1 MKKILLIVFMLNTVI
16 AFGQKITG
24 AWKGEMEIPGTRLP
38 LVFHL
43 MESGDTLTGS
53 FDSPAQSAFGLA
65 FNSLKIKADSL
76 IATVQNINATY
87 LGKFVAE
94 DSINGVWKQGMA
106 TFPLSFKWSK
116 EVAPPEKNKDEK
128 EIEIAA
134 SNGLTISGTFL
145 SAGIDAPV
153 VIIIAGSGPTD
164 RDGNNPLGVTSD
176 TYKMLAQALY
186 KNHISSYRYDKRG
199 IGKSSLKHLDESK
212 MRFADI
218 ANDADSVV
226 NYFRNQGYKK
236 ILIAGHSEGSL
247 IGMLVAQKIPVAG
260 YISISGVGVSADQ
273 ILEEQLSGKIAGLSD
288 SAIHHIVSQI
298 KKGNMVTDIPSGLA
312 AIFRPSVQ
320 PYLSSWFQYNPA
332 SEIKKLDCP
341 ALIIQGTCDA
351 QVGVSNATALF
362 NAAKMAT
369 IKIIPNMSHTLK
381 DAGKDCVHQ
390 QETYTDRELP
400 IDAEM
405 VRDIVGFVRGS
416 KKR

>member
-43 MESGDTLTGS
+43 MKSGDTLTGS

-106 TFPLSFKWSK
+106 TFPLSLKWSK
-116 EVAPPEKNKDEK
+116 EIAAPAKNKDAK
-128 EIEIAA
+128 EIEIPAGQGV
-134 SNGLTISGTFL
+134 NISGTLL
-145 SAGIDAPV
+145 SRGTDEPLI
-153 VIIIAGSGPTD
+153 IIIAGSGPTD
-164 RDGNNPLGVTSD
+164 RNGNNPLGVSSD
-176 TYKMLAQALY
+176 TYKMLAESLY
-186 KNHISSYRYDKRG
+186 NDHIGTYRYDKRG

-351 QVGVSNATALF
+351 QVGVDNATALF
-362 NAAKMAT
+362 NAAKKAT
-369 IKIIPNMSHTLK
+369 IRIIPQMTHTLK
-381 DAGKDCVHQ
+381 DAGKECVNEK
-390 QETYTDRELP
+390 ETYTNKEMQLAP
-400 IDAEM
+400 GLVDAIAKF
-405 VRDIVGFVRGS
+405 IVQ
-416 KKR
+416 

>member
-43 MESGDTLTGS
+43 MKSGDTLTGS

-199 IGKSSLKHLDESK
+199 IGKSNKEKLNESK
-212 MRFADI
+212 LRFEDF
-218 ANDADSVV
+218 ANDADSVIR
-226 NYFRNQGYKK
+226 YFRNQGYQKVFV
-236 ILIAGHSEGSL
+236 AGHSEGSL
-247 IGMLVAQKIPVAG
+247 LGMLVAQKMKLDG
-260 YISISGVGVSADQ
+260 YISISGVSVSADK
-273 ILEEQLSGKIAGLSD
+273 ILEEQISGQIPNLSDTAIITIIQQIKNGKIA
-288 SAIHHIVSQI
+288 
-298 KKGNMVTDIPSGLA
+298 TDIP
-312 AIFRPSVQ
+312 AILKPVFRPSVQ
-320 PYLSSWFQYNPA
+320 PYLTSWFQYDPKV
-332 SEIKKLDCP
+332 EIKKISCP
-341 ALIIQGTCDA
+341 VLILQGTCDI
-351 QVGVSNATALF
+351 QVGVENATGLF
-362 NAAKMAT
+362 NAAKKAT
-369 IKIIPNMSHTLK
+369 IRIIPEMSHTLK

-390 QETYTDRELP
+390 KETYTDRELP

-405 VRDIVGFVRGS
+405 VTDIVAFVRES
-416 KKR
+416 ERR